1 MEHALWQSCVPFL
14 CFLHYIWCWQIS
26 EGVLFILSG
35 FRKNAGNLWSVS
47 LAVPNML
54 DVPDV
59 LDVNAAN
66 VLRDHSEKKMRNL
79 PKYFEAIF

>member
-1 MEHALWQSCVPFL
+1 
-14 CFLHYIWCWQIS
+14 
-26 EGVLFILSG
+26 
-35 FRKNAGNLWSVS
+35 VS